1 MLVRQVLYPLNHLT
15 SPSLSGFVNLSSTIS
30 LRGQNGTMSHSGSPG
45 HLMLLTNKVQTRQ
58 SRLPVSAPLCV
69 YKGLFHHL
77 GSFLTSFTF
86 MPGPSEF
93 SPRRCWGQ
101 GRVLASE
108 AAAHWSGRLLLSGSQ
123 RHGFFSKGQALGR
136 D

>member
-1 MLVRQVLYPLNHLT
+1 MGPRPTVDPLAIFVSSRLT
-15 SPSLSGFVNLSSTIS
+15 KFKHDI
-30 LRGQNGTMSHSGSPG
+30 
-45 HLMLLTNKVQTRQ
+45 

-69 YKGLFHHL
+69 YKGLFHLL

-93 SPRRCWGQ
+93 SLRCCWGQ